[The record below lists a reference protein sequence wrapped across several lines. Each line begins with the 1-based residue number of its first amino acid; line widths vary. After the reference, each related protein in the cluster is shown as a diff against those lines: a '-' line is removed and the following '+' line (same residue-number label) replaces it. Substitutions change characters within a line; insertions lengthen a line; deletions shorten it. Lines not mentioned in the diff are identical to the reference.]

1 MILLEK
7 REIYVILGIAFIM
20 TSKQEEGEFRD
31 EKFFET
37 EKSPK
42 TQCLCGFS
50 SFLKTPKYPN
60 V

>member
-37 EKSPK
+37 EFMDD
-42 TQCLCGFS
+42 QNCQ
-50 SFLKTPKYPN
+50 
-60 V
+60 